1 MKFQESVKVHI
12 KVEKTE
18 TDYGKVW
25 WRNVYQNLDEE

>member
-1 MKFQESVKVHI
+1 MKFQESVKVQ